1 MSIISFIRRHPRW
14 LAAFAVL
21 SLSAT
26 GLSLGGYEAI
36 AATLKPNFK
45 ARDATR
51 YPSDPNLA
59 PYGLKNIIVAYE
71 PSLWPSGADR
81 SQPNTSYVANTYI
94 PKIKSKN
101 PDVVVLDVEQPDWR
115 FTTSLTSTQI
125 TDRINKYKKLISV
138 FRTHLPNAK
147 IGLYMGLPERNWL
160 AVCGDP
166 GKRAS
171 RYTAWHNLNLK
182 LKPLGSAVDIIFPS
196 VYAFYDDAA
205 SRQCWPAYARAQIKE
220 ARIYGKPVWAFHWMK
235 YKSNRR
241 WIARSDW
248 RTHMETM
255 YAAADGFAIWS
266 MAGDDTWSYSAPW
279 WLETKDFLADK
290 NLVP

>member
-1 MSIISFIRRHPRW
+1 MSIMSFIRRYPRS
-14 LAAFAVL
+14 LAVLAVL

-26 GLSLGGYEAI
+26 GLSLTGGHEAT
-36 AATLKPNFK
+36 AALKPNFK

-51 YPSDPNLA
+51 YPSDPNLGV
-59 PYGLKNIIVAYE
+59 YGLKNIIVAYE
-71 PSLWPSGADR
+71 SSLWPSGADR
-81 SQPNTSYVANTYI
+81 SYPNTSYVANTYI

-101 PDVVVLDVEQPDWR
+101 PDVLVIDIEEHDWDFR
-115 FTTSLTSTQI
+115 TDLTSEQI
-125 TDRINKYKKLISV
+125 TTRINKWKKLLSV
-138 FRTHLPNAK
+138 FRTHMPNTK
-147 IGLYMGLPERNWL
+147 LGVYLSMPQRNWL

-166 GKRAS
+166 GKRAA

-196 VYAFYDDAA
+196 VYAFYDDYA
-205 SRQCWPAYARAQIKE
+205 SRKCWPAYAKAQIKE

-235 YKSNRR
+235 YKSNRN

-248 RTHMETM
+248 RLHLETM
-255 YAAADGFAIWS
+255 YAAADGLAIWS
-266 MAGDDTWSYSAPW
+266 MAGDDAWSWSAPW

-290 NLVP
+290 QLN

>member
-1 MSIISFIRRHPRW
+1 MSIMSFVRRHPRC
-14 LAAFAVL
+14 LALIAVL

-36 AATLKPNFK
+36 AALKPNFK

-51 YPSDPNLA
+51 YSADPNLA
-59 PYGLKNIIVAYE
+59 PYGMKNIVVAYE
-71 PSLWPSGADR
+71 ASLWPSGADR
-81 SQPNTSYVANTYI
+81 SQPNTRYVASTYI
-94 PKIKSKN
+94 PKIKRQN
-101 PDVVVLDVEQPDWR
+101 PDVVVLDIEEHDWR
-115 FTTSLTSTQI
+115 FETGLSSSQI

-147 IGLYMGLPERNWL
+147 IGLYLALPQRNWL

-166 GKRAS
+166 KKRAS

-205 SRQCWPAYARAQIKE
+205 SRQCWPAYAKAQIKE

-235 YKSNRR
+235 YKANTR
-241 WIARSDW
+241 WIERTHW
-248 RTHMETM
+248 RTHLETI
-255 YAAADGFAIWS
+255 YAAADGLAVWS
-266 MAGDDTWSYSAPW
+266 KAGDDRWSWSAPW
-279 WLETKDFLADK
+279 WVETRDFLADK
-290 NLVP
+290 NLAP

>member
-1 MSIISFIRRHPRW
+1 MSIMSFIRRHPRW
-14 LAAFAVL
+14 LAAFAIL

-45 ARDATR
+45 ARDATK

-59 PYGLKNIIVAYE
+59 PYGLRNIIVAYE
-71 PSLWPSGADR
+71 PSLWPSGADK
-81 SQPNTSYVANTYI
+81 SQPNLKYIANDYI

-101 PDVVVLDVEQPDWR
+101 PDVVVIDIEESDWK
-115 FTTSLTSTQI
+115 FTTDLTSTQI
-125 TDRINKYKKLISV
+125 TDRINKFKKVISV
-138 FRTHLPNAK
+138 FRTHLPNTK
-147 IGLYMGLPERNWL
+147 IGLYLALPQRNWL

-166 GKRAS
+166 GKRAA

-196 VYAFYDDAA
+196 VYAFYDDAK
-205 SRQCWPAYARAQIKE
+205 SISCWPAYAKANIKE
-220 ARIYGKPVWAFHWMK
+220 ARIYGKPVWPFLFMK
-235 YKSNRR
+235 YHSNGK
-241 WIARSDW
+241 WIARTPW
-248 RTHMETM
+248 RTMLETT
-255 YAAADGFAIWS
+255 YAAADGLAIWS
-266 MAGDDTWSYSAPW
+266 KSGADAWSWSAPW

-290 NLVP
+290 QLAP